1 MTSEIL
7 CFVFLMP
14 INTTAWDM
22 GTYHLHLLSPCHKL
36 WSEYHVHI
44 IHLQLMG
51 IVMIILIMLNKSC
64 VVEWDNFSSS
74 WSHWG
79 TCLWLMISSSN
90 QHVDI
95 QHGGFCLLLNF
106 TAYACAD
113 WFCLL
118 QAWLCMLSR
127 KRCSVVSI
135 IITIECWS
143 YMLIICLCMNSSSFL
158 GVVQVDLGTDA
169 KHCFCKAG
177 DLLAVVEWISA
188 VAEDFRKI
196 NFLSYGVGCCCHFYI

>member
-1 MTSEIL
+1 
-7 CFVFLMP
+7 
-14 INTTAWDM
+14 
-22 GTYHLHLLSPCHKL
+22 
-36 WSEYHVHI
+36 
-44 IHLQLMG
+44 
-51 IVMIILIMLNKSC
+51 
-64 VVEWDNFSSS
+64 
-74 WSHWG
+74 
-79 TCLWLMISSSN
+79 MISSSN
-90 QHVDI
+90 QRVDI
-95 QHGGFCLLLNF
+95 QQGGFCHLLNF

-127 KRCSVVSI
+127 KRCSVVFI

-196 NFLSYGVGCCCHFYI
+196 NFLCYGVGCCCHFYIKLYGVFCLVHWFLEQTVLSVIHKIGVQNSVILHS